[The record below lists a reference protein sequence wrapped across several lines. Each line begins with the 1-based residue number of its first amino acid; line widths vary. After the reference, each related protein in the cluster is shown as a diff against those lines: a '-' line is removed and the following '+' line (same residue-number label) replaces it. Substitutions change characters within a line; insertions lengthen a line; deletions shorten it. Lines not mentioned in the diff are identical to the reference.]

1 MKYRLSKTG
10 IKLNIVYAVL
20 VLLAF
25 IFLFATIETN
35 AFAYI
40 YLIFLTIP
48 WSLILAVIALLH
60 EGVGE
65 MSTFCKAIMFGVFII
80 LNFIIINW
88 LGLRYDGRKEANKE
102 IDKNL

>member
-1 MKYRLSKTG
+1 MKHYLNKTG
-10 IKLNIVYAVL
+10 NKLVVVYVTL

-25 IFLFATIETN
+25 TFFFASVETN

-65 MSTFCKAIMFGVFII
+65 LSTFYKISLFVVFIV
-80 LNFIIINW
+80 INCLLINR
-88 LGLRYDGRKEANKE
+88 LGLKYDNRQESKKEVGK
-102 IDKNL
+102 KN

>member
-1 MKYRLSKTG
+1 MKYRVSKTG
-10 IKLNIVYAVL
+10 IKVNIVYALLVL
-20 VLLAF
+20 VAF
-25 IFLFATIETN
+25 IFLFSTIDTN
-35 AFAYI
+35 TFAYL

-65 MSTFCKAIMFGVFII
+65 MSTFCKAIMFGAFII

-88 LGLRYDGRKEANKE
+88 FGLRYDGRKEANKE

>member
-1 MKYRLSKTG
+1 MKCRVSKTG

-60 EGVGE
+60 ESVGE
-65 MSTFCKAIMFGVFII
+65 MSPFCKMILFGVPGWPPKIPHLWPLENPPPGGCF
-80 LNFIIINW
+80 
-88 LGLRYDGRKEANKE
+88 
-102 IDKNL
+102 